1 MASTTIIFFLS
12 FSIIPLLTI
21 VRAHN
26 HYVHCPPPP
35 PCICICNPTPPPP
48 PLPQPDPQ
56 PPTPPTFQPAPPP
69 NDQPPPR
76 PQTTPPPPLAT
87 TPPPLP
93 PKTLPPPLSPPQ
105 TITPPPPATTP
116 PLSPPL
122 VGICSK
128 NDTELK
134 ICAEILAIS
143 GGVLSTGRAEPCC
156 SIVRNVSDVD
166 AVTCLCKSVGARPL
180 SLSPNFGNF
189 FKVCGRRIPQGFS
202 CPGPSPT
209 ISPPPL
215 PPQTLPPPPPK
226 TTPPPPLATTPPPLP
241 PKALPP
247 PLSPPQTITPPPPA
261 TTPPLSPPL
270 VGTCSKND
278 TELKICAEILAISG
292 SVITTGRAEPC
303 CSIVRNISDVD
314 AVTCFCKSVGAQRFS
329 LSPNFGNFFKV
340 CGRRIPQG
348 FSCPGPSPTISP
360 PPLPPQTLPPPPPQT
375 TPPPPPATTP
385 PLSPPLV
392 GTCSKNDTELK
403 ICAEIL
409 AISGSVLTTGRAEP
423 CCSIVR
429 NVSDVDAVT
438 CFCKSVGARRFSLS
452 PNFGNFFKVCGRRIP
467 QGFSCP

>member
-1 MASTTIIFFLS
+1 MQSRMASTTIIIFLS

-26 HYVHCPPPP
+26 HSVHCPPPP

-48 PLPQPDPQ
+48 PSNTQPPLPQPDPR

-69 NDQPPPR
+69 NDQP
-76 PQTTPPPPLAT
+76 QPPP
-87 TPPPLP
+87 
-93 PKTLPPPLSPPQ
+93 Q
-105 TITPPPPATTP
+105 
-116 PLSPPL
+116 
-122 VGICSK
+122 
-128 NDTELK
+128 
-134 ICAEILAIS
+134 
-143 GGVLSTGRAEPCC
+143 
-156 SIVRNVSDVD
+156 
-166 AVTCLCKSVGARPL
+166 
-180 SLSPNFGNF
+180 
-189 FKVCGRRIPQGFS
+189 
-202 CPGPSPT
+202 
-209 ISPPPL
+209 
-215 PPQTLPPPPPK
+215 

-247 PLSPPQTITPPPPA
+247 PLSPPQTTPPPPPVITPPPPGFSCPGPSPTISPPPLPPQTLPPPPPQTTPPPPPA

-409 AISGSVLTTGRAEP
+409 AISGSVITTGRAEP